1 MLTGSEIGGTCAG
14 GGCTVKRISFV
25 SIGAAQDN
33 FLRPL
38 KFKGDVAGLLFLSGA
53 YATASIGAKRTYT
66 EDPRGSDAAAAPVS
80 VKKRPSFPMNSAC
93 DRLLPVRCA
102 GRAYDAAAARASM
115 TRGEGFGIQKSRS
128 HVGFGMQE
136 QWIAQRLLN

>member
-33 FLRPL
+33 LLRPL

-66 EDPRGSDAAAAPVS
+66 EGPPGERCCRSTGFGKKTAVFSDEFCL
-80 VKKRPSFPMNSAC
+80 RPFVA
-93 DRLLPVRCA
+93 RPVRWK
-102 GRAYDAAAARASM
+102 G
-115 TRGEGFGIQKSRS
+115 
-128 HVGFGMQE
+128 V
-136 QWIAQRLLN
+136 